1 MRPDLDK
8 CTTECYRRGAG
19 SLEHTYKIKFGGTV
33 KVDPDP
39 EHEYDNERGG
49 FHSSARHR
57 HKESKDF
64 GDKLGALRGNL
75 KANLGRRWDDVFS
88 EFCHNLDRRG
98 VSGHHIWTHLMW
110 EVELNTIFLDG
121 EVYSSTKQSGY
132 RGDPIT
138 GYYVHPITGILEY
151 KKPKRYRYRKPK
163 EEIFP
168 VPGQD
173 GWHYRQIDGL
183 WFKLREGLVPRQWGF
198 NWKNNKYEWTED
210 GWIISEKKSANKKEI
225 TWIKAQLDVLS
236 K

>member
-19 SLEHTYKIKFGGTV
+19 SLEHTYKIKFGGKV
-33 KVDPDP
+33 KFDPDP
-39 EHEYDNERGG
+39 EHEYDDERGG

-57 HKESKDF
+57 HKECKEF

-88 EFCHNLDRRG
+88 EFCQSLDRRS
-98 VSGHHIWTHLMW
+98 VSGHHIWTHLMY
-110 EVELNTIFLDG
+110 EVELHTIFLDG
-121 EVYSSTKQSGY
+121 EVYISTKQSGY
-132 RGDPIT
+132 RGDPVD

-151 KKPKRYRYRKPK
+151 KPRKRYRYTPPK
-163 EEIFP
+163 EDVFP

-183 WFKLREGLVPRQWGF
+183 WFKLREKFHPKFWRYDWQM
-198 NWKNNKYEWTED
+198 NKYGYSEEYWD
-210 GWIISEKKSANKKEI
+210 ISEKKSANRKEI
-225 TWIKAQLDVLS
+225 SWIKERMLKA
-236 K
+236 